1 MFLGMQGGTTAVTVL
16 FQSYFNNVDIS
27 GVVQVFAM
35 IPIVA
40 FTPLARK
47 MVTKYG
53 KKELATVGSIASMI
67 ACVLMLVLPIT
78 PNAAGIGV
86 YMVCQL
92 LNSLGLGIYSTVG
105 WAMMG
110 DAIDYNEWKTGA
122 REEGTVYALHSFF
135 RKLAQGVGPAIA
147 LVVMVA
153 LGYVGANEGNQT
165 MEVATNM
172 RYLVPAL
179 YLVSAALMFIGL
191 GLVYNLDKKTLEEMQ
206 ADLAARK

>member
-1 MFLGMQGGTTAVTVL
+1 MAKRNWTQELMGATIAAVGMFLGMQGGTTAVTVL

-110 DAIDYNEWKTGA
+110 DAIIIMNGKQVLVK
-122 REEGTVYALHSFF
+122 RVLFMHCIHSS
-135 RKLAQGVGPAIA
+135 V
-147 LVVMVA
+147 
-153 LGYVGANEGNQT
+153 N
-165 MEVATNM
+165 
-172 RYLVPAL
+172 
-179 YLVSAALMFIGL
+179 
-191 GLVYNLDKKTLEEMQ
+191 
-206 ADLAARK
+206 